1 MTSVASAGLLQQL
14 QNEILEATVRGAA
27 LKTIAELVCLRAES
41 LAPGVLC
48 SILTVDAQGRVHP
61 LAGPSLPAA
70 YSDAI
75 DGVPIGATAG
85 SCGTAAYRGEP
96 VEVADIATDPLWA
109 DYKTLALMHGLRA
122 CWSSPIKARDGR
134 VVGTF
139 AFYWREKRGPADVER
154 HIVET
159 CVHLCA
165 IAIEHDESLT
175 RIHQLAYF
183 DTLTGLPNRTQLQD
197 RAAGML
203 ANMARESSFAILH
216 IDLDDF
222 KCINDTLGHRVG
234 DLLLEGVTRR
244 LVACVGDAG
253 FLARIGGDEFAIAQI
268 STDSRAAAS
277 ALAERIIAEIGKPFD
292 LDEQRV
298 TVGASIGIAQVQA
311 EAIDLAELMRCAG
324 MALYAAK
331 RDGGGTYRF
340 FASEM
345 DVVMQ
350 LRRKLRQDLREAI
363 AAGEFRLVYQPIVAL
378 ENGGVIGAEA
388 LLRWH
393 HPLRGIVPPSDFIPI
408 AEEMGVIGALGD
420 CALREACAAAAEW
433 PREIRIAV
441 NLSPLQLKQPG
452 LVLDVAAA
460 LNRNGLTPARLELE
474 ITESALIAEN
484 ATTRMAL
491 RELNGIGIS
500 LSMDDFGTGYSSL
513 RALRSFP
520 VSKIKIDQSFV
531 RDIGRNAD
539 SAAIIRAVIGLAHDL
554 GLRTAAEGIET
565 EGQLQ
570 WLALQGCTEGQGNYF
585 SEPLSRAEMGRLL
598 ESIDT
603 VPLTGPMKGAR
614 SAG

>member
-1 MTSVASAGLLQQL
+1 MTGVVSAGLLQQL

-27 LKTIAELVCLRAES
+27 LKTIAELVCVRAEG
-41 LAPGVLC
+41 LAPGALC

-61 LAGPSLPAA
+61 LAGPSLPPA
-70 YSDAI
+70 YSAAL
-75 DGVPIGATAG
+75 DGFAIGASAG

-96 VEVADIATDPLWA
+96 VEVIDIATDPLWA
-109 DYKTLALMHGLRA
+109 DYKALALMHGLRA

-139 AFYWREKRGPADVER
+139 AFYYRERRGPAEVER
-154 HIVET
+154 QIVET
-159 CVHLCA
+159 CVHLCG
-165 IAIEHDESLT
+165 IAIEHDESQT

-183 DTLTGLPNRTQLQD
+183 DALTGLPNRVQFQD
-197 RAAGML
+197 RAAGL
-203 ANMARESSFAILH
+203 IANMARESGVAILH
-216 IDLDDF
+216 VDLDEF

-234 DLLLEGVTRR
+234 DFLLEGVAQR
-244 LVACVGDAG
+244 LAACVGDSA
-253 FLARIGGDEFAIAQI
+253 FLARIGGDEFAIAQV
-268 STDSRAAAS
+268 SAEGRATAS
-277 ALAERIIAEIGKPFD
+277 ALAECIVAEIGRPFE

-298 TVGASIGIAQVQA
+298 TVGASIGIAHVQA
-311 EAIDLAELMRCAG
+311 GATDLAELMRCAG

-331 RDGGGTYRF
+331 RDGGGTHRF
-340 FASEM
+340 FTAEM

-350 LRRKLRQDLREAI
+350 LRRKLRQDIREAL
-363 AAGEFRLVYQPIVAL
+363 ASGEFTLVYQPIVAL
-378 ENGGVIGAEA
+378 ETGELVAVEA
-388 LLRWH
+388 LLRWQ
-393 HPLRGIVPPSDFIPI
+393 HPLRGTVPPSDFIPI

-420 CALREACAAAAEW
+420 WALREACAAAADW
-433 PREIRIAV
+433 PREVRIAV
-441 NLSPLQLKQPG
+441 NLSPLQLEQPG

-460 LNRNGLTPARLELE
+460 LNKNGLTPARLELE

-484 ATTRMAL
+484 AMTRMAL
-491 RELNGIGIS
+491 RELHGIGIS

-520 VSKIKIDQSFV
+520 VGKIKIDQSFV

-585 SEPLSRAEMGRLL
+585 SEPLTRAEMRRLL
-598 ESIDT
+598 ESIDA
-603 VPLTGPMKGAR
+603 VPLTGPLKGTRTAR
-614 SAG
+614 